1 MLIGPQK
8 ASKKGHF
15 VRRRKA
21 LTLMELIIVVIIIA
35 ILAAVGLPMY
45 FQSIRKAKIGKPRAN
60 LGEIRK
66 VQLAFEAVTG
76 SWIAMAASQTVLLQ
90 VDLDDL
96 EQDNNHATGPDIR
109 LYFYDQEYSY
119 SRAGDIVTAAPANA
133 GSGLPINTRNLR
145 TGRGSWE

>member
-1 MLIGPQK
+1 MSIGPQK
-8 ASKKGHF
+8 ASKKRPF

-21 LTLMELIIVVIIIA
+21 LTLMELVIVVVIIA
-35 ILAAVGLPMY
+35 ILAAMGLPMY
-45 FQSIRKAKIGKPRAN
+45 FQAIRKAKIGKPRAN

-76 SWIAMAASQTVLLQ
+76 SWIVMAASQTVTLQ

-109 LYFYDQEYSY
+109 LFFYDQEYAY
-119 SRAGDIVTAAPANA
+119 SRAGDVVTAAPVNA
-133 GSGLPINTRNLR
+133 GSGLPTNTMNLR
-145 TGRGSWE
+145 TGVANW